1 MPINSFLRRFS
12 NPDNNVNAPPTISA
26 PVDLPKEDLSK
37 IPKTNPI
44 HNLIM
49 QEKYHK
55 SSDNLH
61 VSL

>member
-1 MPINSFLRRFS
+1 MPLNSFLRRFS
-12 NPDNNVNAPPTISA
+12 NPDNNINNAANATPIM
-26 PVDLPKEDLSK
+26 DLPKDDFNK

-44 HNLIM
+44 HELIKH
-49 QEKYHK
+49 EKYHR